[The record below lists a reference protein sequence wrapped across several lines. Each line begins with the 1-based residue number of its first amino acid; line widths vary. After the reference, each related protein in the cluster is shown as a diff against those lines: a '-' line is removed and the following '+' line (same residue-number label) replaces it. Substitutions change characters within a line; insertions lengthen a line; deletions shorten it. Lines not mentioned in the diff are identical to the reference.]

1 MQHEGNKIALMRAW
15 RTGAQGMCP
24 RDAWY
29 PSTRYRDYGRG
40 FLMELLKEFCAEN
53 MARVPAA
60 IEAGARRIEL
70 CDNLAVGGTS
80 PSAGV
85 IAGAVA
91 YCRPRGVA
99 VMAMVRPRGGDF
111 VYTGAER
118 DMMRLDTRLAR
129 AFGVTGVVFGCLT
142 GDADAGYRLDDAF
155 CAELVALAKAPL
167 TQADALFPGAATEP
181 VAVTFHMAFDEL
193 DAAEQLRAIDVLAG
207 LGVERILTHG
217 GRAGTPI
224 SANYARLRELIAY
237 AAGRLTILPGAG
249 ITYENV
255 DEVARELG
263 VTECHGTKIVRI
275 G

>member
-1 MQHEGNKIALMRAW
+1 MRSVV
-15 RTGAQGMCP
+15 P

-29 PSTRYRDYGRG
+29 PSTRYRVDRRG
-40 FLMELLKEFCAEN
+40 YPMELLKEFCAEN

-91 YCRPRGVA
+91 WCRPRNVA

-118 DMMRLDTRLAR
+118 DMMRLDARVAR
-129 AFGVTGVVFGCLT
+129 ALGVTGVVFGCLT
-142 GDADAGYRLDDAF
+142 GDAETGYRLDDAF

-167 TQADALFPGAATEP
+167 AQADALFPGAATEP

-193 DAAEQLRAIDVLAG
+193 DTAEQLRAIDVLAG

-237 AAGRLTILPGAG
+237 ADGRITILPGAG
-249 ITYENV
+249 ITFENV